1 MRLKSMTAVVV
12 LLLSAICGSVIGAPN
27 PPDLEAALSY
37 PFEQNLVSAQT
48 GDAIAW
54 VQNIRGVRNI
64 WVARGPSFLARQV
77 TNNTA
82 DDGQELT
89 GLVFSPDGR
98 RLVWVRG
105 GDHDANWPANGGL
118 EPNPS
123 ADPIEP
129 KVTIWTALLAG
140 GAPVKLTEGD
150 EPTLS
155 AAGVLAFIKDH
166 QAWSIPLDG
175 KSAPERLF
183 FDRGHIGNLTWS
195 PEGNRLAFVS
205 DRGDHAFVGVFTAKD
220 RPLVYLAPTT
230 ARAGSPRWSPD
241 GSRIAFVRVRGGSAW
256 PESMMTDAPEPWS
269 IWTAPADGG
278 DASLVWRSPNTPDG
292 SFPDTDGE
300 ANLFWM
306 GGGKLAFLAD
316 LDGWPHLY
324 SAPAAGGEPTLLTP
338 GRFTVEH
345 VAESQDGGSLVY
357 AANTGGAKDDSER
370 RHIFKVSVEGGAPVA
385 LSSGATVDWTPA
397 AASSAVAY
405 ITAGVSSPPK
415 IALVGLAGEDR
426 RNVTSNIDSA
436 APATRM
442 VEPRAVTFT
451 APDGL
456 TVHGQL
462 FQAGGGGDKP
472 GVIFVHGG
480 PPRQMLLG
488 WHYMDYYSNA
498 YAMNQYLATH
508 GFTVL
513 SVNYRL
519 GIGYG
524 RAYKHPA
531 HAGPAGASEYQDV
544 LAGAKYLQRLPG
556 VDPARIGIWG
566 GSYGGLLTAQALGR
580 NSDVFKAGVDW
591 HGVHDWT
598 RELHKEIDGAPT
610 GYDPGAEE
618 KAMAL
623 AYKSSPEADLA
634 GWTSPVLLI
643 QGDDDRNVLFAQ
655 TVDLARKLED
665 RGVTVEELV
674 IPNEIHGF
682 LQHRNWVAADAATI
696 GFLDRKL
703 GVAAK

>member
-1 MRLKSMTAVVV
+1 MRTGRGLILAAALAVSPPA
-12 LLLSAICGSVIGAPN
+12 LAAPM
-27 PPDLEAALSY
+27 PPGLEAALSY
-37 PFEQNLVSAQT
+37 PFQQDLVSAKT
-48 GDAIAW
+48 GDTIAW
-54 VQNIRGVRNI
+54 VQVVRGVRNI
-64 WVARGPSFLARQV
+64 WVARGPAFIPRQV
-77 TNNTA
+77 TKNTA

-89 GLVFSPDGR
+89 GLAFSPDGA
-98 RLVWVRG
+98 RLVWARG

-118 EPNPS
+118 EP
-123 ADPIEP
+123 
-129 KVTIWTALLAG
+129 KVTIWTALVAG
-140 GAPVKLTEGD
+140 GEPVKVTEGD
-150 EPTLS
+150 EPILS
-155 AAGVLAFIKDH
+155 ATGVLAFLRDH
-166 QAWSIPLDG
+166 QVWTAPLDG
-175 KSAPERLF
+175 KGAAERLF
-183 FDRGHIGNLTWS
+183 FDRGHIGELAWA
-195 PEGNRLAFVS
+195 PRGDRLAFVS

-220 RPLVYLAPTT
+220 KPIVYLAPTT

-241 GSRIAFVRVRGGSAW
+241 GTRIAFVRVRGGSAW

-269 IWTAPADGG
+269 IWTAPAAGG
-278 DASLVWRSPNTPDG
+278 DAALVWKSPNTPDG

-306 GGGKLAFLAD
+306 AGDKLAFLAD

-324 SAPAAGGEPTLLTP
+324 SVPVGGGEPTLLTP
-338 GRFTVEH
+338 GAFTIEH
-345 VAESQDGGSLVY
+345 VTQSHDGRALIY

-370 RHIFKVSVEGGAPVA
+370 RHIFRVSIDGGAPEALTSGASIAWTPVA
-385 LSSGATVDWTPA
+385 INARQIAAIEANPGPPAVILVDPHSHGQLNLSSSDKTANDDMAPSWLLTP
-397 AASSAVAY
+397 
-405 ITAGVSSPPK
+405 T
-415 IALVGLAGEDR
+415 
-426 RNVTSNIDSA
+426 
-436 APATRM
+436 
-442 VEPRAVTFT
+442 AVTFT

-462 FQAGGGGDKP
+462 FQTPGGGAKP

-531 HAGPAGASEYQDV
+531 HAGPTGASEYQDV
-544 LAGAKYLQRLPG
+544 LAGAKYLQTVPD
-556 VDPARIGIWG
+556 VDPNRIGIWG
-566 GSYGGLLTAQALGR
+566 GSYGGLLGALALAR

-598 RELHKEIDGAPT
+598 RELHKEADGQPK
-610 GYDPGAEE
+610 GYDPGAED

-623 AYKSSPEADLA
+623 AFASSPEADLSK
-634 GWTSPVLLI
+634 WTSPVLLI

-682 LQHRNWVAADAATI
+682 LQHRNWVAADAATVD
-696 GFLDRKL
+696 FLDRKL
-703 GVAAK
+703 GVAPP

>member
-1 MRLKSMTAVVV
+1 MSRVRGLILAAA
-12 LLLSAICGSVIGAPN
+12 LAASAPALAAPL
-27 PPDLEAALSY
+27 PPNLEAALSY
-37 PFEQNLVSAQT
+37 PFQQDLVSAKS
-48 GDAIAW
+48 GDTIAW
-54 VQNIRGVRNI
+54 VQNVRGVRNI
-64 WVARGPSFLARQV
+64 WVARGPSFIARQL
-77 TNNTA
+77 THNAA

-89 GLVFSPDGR
+89 GLAFSPDGA
-98 RLVWVRG
+98 RLVWARG
-105 GDHDANWPANGGL
+105 GDHDANWPATGNL
-118 EPNPS
+118 EPNPA
-123 ADPIEP
+123 ADPAEP
-129 KVTIWTALLAG
+129 KVTIWTALVAG
-140 GAPVKLTEGD
+140 GEPVKVTEGD
-150 EPTLS
+150 EPIVS
-155 AAGVLAFIKDH
+155 ATGVLAYVKDH
-166 QAWSIPLDG
+166 QVWTASLDG
-175 KSAPERLF
+175 KGTPERLF
-183 FDRGHIGNLTWS
+183 FDRGHIGELKWS
-195 PEGNRLAFVS
+195 PRGDRLAFTS
-205 DRGDHAFVGVFTAKD
+205 NRGDHAFIGVFKSKD
-220 RPLVYLAPTT
+220 QPIVYLAPSTSLD
-230 ARAGSPRWSPD
+230 GSPRWSPD
-241 GSRIAFVRVRGGSAW
+241 GTRIAFTRTRDQSGWAYVMS
-256 PESMMTDAPEPWS
+256 DAPQPWA

-278 DASLVWRSPNTPDG
+278 DASLVWKSPKTPDG

-306 GGGKLAFLAD
+306 AGGKLAFLAD

-324 SAPAAGGEPTLLTP
+324 SVPASGGNPTLLTP
-338 GRFTVEH
+338 GAFTIEH
-345 VAESQDGGSLVY
+345 VTQSHDLRSLIY
-357 AANTGGAKDDSER
+357 AANTGGAKDDLER
-370 RHIFKVSVEGGAPVA
+370 RHIFTVGLQGDAPVA
-385 LSSGATVDWTPA
+385 LSGGATVDWTPA
-397 AASSAVAY
+397 ATDHAVAY
-405 ITAGVSSPPK
+405 IAAGASAPPEVAVVDMAGK
-415 IALVGLAGEDR
+415 DRHKVAAGDAPSGLPTG
-426 RNVTSNIDSA
+426 
-436 APATRM
+436 RM

-462 FQAGGGGDKP
+462 FQAPGGGAKP

-531 HAGPAGASEYQDV
+531 HGGPTGASEYQDV
-544 LAGAKYLQRLPG
+544 LAGAKYLQTVPG
-556 VDPARIGIWG
+556 VDPKRIGIWG
-566 GSYGGLLTAQALGR
+566 GSYGGLLGAQALAR

-598 RELHKEIDGAPT
+598 RELHKEADGAPT
-610 GYDPGAEE
+610 GYDPGAED

-623 AYKSSPEADLA
+623 AFASSPEADLSK
-634 GWTSPVLLI
+634 WTSPVLLI

-682 LQHRNWVAADAATI
+682 LQHRNWVAADAATVD
-696 GFLDRKL
+696 FLDRRL
-703 GVAAK
+703 GVTAP

>member
-1 MRLKSMTAVVV
+1 MLAAALAV
-12 LLLSAICGSVIGAPN
+12 SAPALAAPM
-27 PPDLEAALSY
+27 PPGLEAALSY
-37 PFEQNLVSAQT
+37 PFQQDLVSAKS
-48 GDAIAW
+48 GDTIAW
-54 VQNIRGVRNI
+54 VQTVRGVRNI
-64 WVARGPSFLARQV
+64 WVARGPSFLPRQI
-77 TNNTA
+77 THNTA

-89 GLVFSPDGR
+89 GLAFSPDGA
-98 RLVWVRG
+98 RLVWARG

-118 EPNPS
+118 EPNPA
-123 ADPIEP
+123 ADPTEP
-129 KVTIWTALLAG
+129 KITIWTALVAG
-140 GAPVKLTEGD
+140 GEPVKVTEGD
-150 EPTLS
+150 EPILS
-155 AAGVLAFIKDH
+155 ATGALAFVKDH
-166 QAWSIPLDG
+166 QVWTAPVDG
-175 KSAPERLF
+175 KGTPERLF
-183 FDRGHIGNLTWS
+183 FDRGHIGELAWS
-195 PEGNRLAFVS
+195 PRGDRLAFVS

-220 RPLVYLAPTT
+220 KPIVYLAPTT

-241 GSRIAFVRVRGGSAW
+241 GTRIAFVRVRGGSAW

-278 DASLVWRSPNTPDG
+278 DASLVWKSPNTPDG

-306 GGGKLAFLAD
+306 AGDKLAFLAD
-316 LDGWPHLY
+316 LDAWPHLY
-324 SAPAAGGEPTLLTP
+324 SVPVGGGKPTLLTP
-338 GRFTVEH
+338 GAFTIEH
-345 VAESQDGGSLVY
+345 VTQSHDGRALIY
-357 AANTGGAKDDSER
+357 AANTGGTRDDSER
-370 RHIFKVSVEGGAPVA
+370 RHIFKVGVEGGAPVA
-385 LSSGATVDWTPA
+385 LSGGTTVDWTPA
-397 AASSAVAY
+397 AMDDAVAY
-405 ITAGVSSPPK
+405 IAAGP
-415 IALVGLAGEDR
+415 
-426 RNVTSNIDSA
+426 A
-436 APATRM
+436 APPEVTVVGMAGRDRHELVAGDAASGFPNGRM

-456 TVHGQL
+456 TVRGQL
-462 FQAGGGGDKP
+462 FQAPGGGVKP

-531 HAGPAGASEYQDV
+531 HAGPTGASEYQDV
-544 LAGAKYLQRLPG
+544 LAGARYLQTVPG
-556 VDPARIGIWG
+556 VDPNRIGIWG
-566 GSYGGLLTAQALGR
+566 GSYGGLLGALALAR

-598 RELHKEIDGAPT
+598 RELHKEIDGEPK
-610 GYDPGAEE
+610 GYDPGAED

-623 AYKSSPEADLA
+623 AFASSPEADLSK
-634 GWTSPVLLI
+634 WTSPVLLI

-682 LQHRNWVAADAATI
+682 LQHRNWLAADAATVE
-696 GFLDRKL
+696 FLDRKL
-703 GVAAK
+703 GVTSK